1 MNTIRLFIACAALAA
16 CGIASAQYQW
26 VDKDGRK
33 IYSDRPPPADV
44 PQKNILK
51 QPRGAATA
59 VQRAPLISAPETQ
72 DTPVAAAPPASA
84 PGTDKALE
92 EKKKQAEAA
101 QAAKKKE
108 EEQRVAAL
116 RSENCKRALAAKAG
130 LDSGVRVAK
139 VNDKGEREILDDA
152 GRAAE
157 LERTQ
162 AIIQS
167 ECAQAK

>member
-1 MNTIRLFIACAALAA
+1 MNTLRFFIACAALAV
-16 CGIASAQYQW
+16 CGVASAQYQW

-51 QPRGAATA
+51 QPRGASVTA
-59 VQRAPLISAPETQ
+59 RRAAAAASVPGAQEASSAP
-72 DTPVAAAPPASA
+72 AAARAASA
-84 PGTDKALE
+84 TGTDKTLE

-101 QAAKKKE
+101 EAAKKKE
-108 EEQRVAAL
+108 EEQKIAAQ
-116 RSENCKRALAAKAG
+116 RAESCKRAQAAKVG
-130 LDSGVRVAK
+130 LDSGIRMARM
-139 VNDKGEREILDDA
+139 NDRGEREILDDA
-152 GRAAE
+152 ARAAE

-167 ECAQAK
+167 DCK